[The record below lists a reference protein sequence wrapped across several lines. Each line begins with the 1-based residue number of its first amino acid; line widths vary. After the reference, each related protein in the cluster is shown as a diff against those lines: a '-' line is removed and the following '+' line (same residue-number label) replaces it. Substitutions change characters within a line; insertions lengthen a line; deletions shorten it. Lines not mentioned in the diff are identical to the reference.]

1 LLPGK
6 RRCRFIYVVRDGKDV
21 AVSFYH
27 FYSSHLG
34 FKGDFAKFFPM
45 FLKGGVQ
52 GGQWFTH
59 VTGWLAHSNADNVLV
74 IRYEELSADLESC
87 VKKIA
92 QFCGIEIAADR
103 MQQILERSSYA
114 FMKQFEKLFDHKEEV
129 IWEQGVKDG
138 SFLRKGKTGEGG
150 IELSE
155 EQQKEFDAL
164 YRKKLGAINLD
175 RPATPQENRATA

>member
-1 LLPGK
+1 
-6 RRCRFIYVVRDGKDV
+6 
-21 AVSFYH
+21 
-27 FYSSHLG
+27 
-34 FKGDFAKFFPM
+34 
-45 FLKGGVQ
+45 
-52 GGQWFTH
+52 
-59 VTGWLAHSNADNVLV
+59 
-74 IRYEELSADLESC
+74 LESC